1 MNQRRPSCGSWKC
14 AAAALVCCLA
24 LAGCKQAEPPPQVLV
39 TVQAAKPEIASI
51 SEQIQG
57 DAILSPLAEAALSP
71 KISAPVKKFYVQRG
85 SHVRTGELLVTLED
99 RDLQGTALDNQGSY
113 TAAQATYK
121 QATSVQLPEATQTAE
136 LDLAQAKANLSLNE
150 SIVKGR
156 TQLFQEGAIPGR
168 DLDTA
173 KAALVQAQAAYDTAA
188 KHLQALESVGRAAGG
203 QVAQGELTSAKGRY
217 LNAQALASYA
227 SLRSPIDGVV
237 TDRPLFVGE
246 MAPAGTPL
254 ITVMDTSSLIAK
266 LHLSQA
272 MVQRMK
278 VGDKA
283 QVVVRGLESPIEGS
297 VSLISP
303 ALDPGSTT
311 VEIWVK
317 LTNPDGKLKAG
328 TPVHVAIVGRTV
340 PDALQVPTSALLTS
354 EDGSLGVMVVD
365 SDGTAHLKPVTIGIR
380 LPDTVQILS
389 GIGPGDLV
397 IDTGG
402 YGLQDGTKVKIGAAG
417 DKSASEGQG

>member
-1 MNQRRPSCGSWKC
+1 
-14 AAAALVCCLA
+14 
-24 LAGCKQAEPPPQVLV
+24 
-39 TVQAAKPEIASI
+39 
-51 SEQIQG
+51 
-57 DAILSPLAEAALSP
+57 
-71 KISAPVKKFYVQRG
+71 
-85 SHVRTGELLVTLED
+85 
-99 RDLQGTALDNQGSY
+99 
-113 TAAQATYK
+113 
-121 QATSVQLPEATQTAE
+121 
-136 LDLAQAKANLSLNE
+136 
-150 SIVKGR
+150 
-156 TQLFQEGAIPGR
+156 
-168 DLDTA
+168 
-173 KAALVQAQAAYDTAA
+173 
-188 KHLQALESVGRAAGG
+188 
-203 QVAQGELTSAKGRY
+203 
-217 LNAQALASYA
+217 
-227 SLRSPIDGVV
+227 
-237 TDRPLFVGE
+237 